1 MERNYLPGFGVLV
14 PHPPSK
20 PPDPK
25 PPALS
30 SRCKLPP
37 IRERIENGQRGIYSD
52 VITKFKLQVKVH
64 KLKQIR
70 NLTDMSEV

>member
-1 MERNYLPGFGVLV
+1 MEGKVLPGFGVLV

-30 SRCKLPP
+30 HRHKLPP
-37 IRERIENGQRGIYSD
+37 IRTCSVNEQRGIYSD
-52 VITKFKLQVKVH
+52 TITTFKFQVKAH
-64 KLKQIR
+64 KLMQI
-70 NLTDMSEV
+70 LKF